1 MDEGILDIFSP
12 EWATINDRNETPKV
26 MISLDVSIRAIT
38 DMSFGM
44 CLSRL
49 ALRSQGSHRSFMPSE
64 VSAFLL
70 LKYIT
75 VVFLSTV
82 EGLSRRWPLYYHL
95 LFTVCNFAFLS
106 FV

>member
-75 VVFLSTV
+75 VVFLPWRDCH
-82 EGLSRRWPLYYHL
+82 GDGPLHL
-95 LFTVCNFAFLS
+95 TCYLQCVTAFFS